1 MDTICVSEAGLGAL
15 AEKRTT
21 YTEYDEL
28 GRVRFVREGSETS
41 VPVKSFTYDSL
52 SGALGQP
59 VASTRHTANGDYISR
74 VTGYDTEYRPTGTE
88 TVIP

>member
-1 MDTICVSEAGLGAL
+1 MDTICVSEAGLGAP
-15 AEKRTT
+15 AEKWTT

-41 VPVKSFTYDSL
+41 NPVKSFTYDSL